1 MILSGDHQKAVEK
14 IAKKLEIQNYQAS
27 CLPEDKMKTI
37 ENLSKNYKVLFV
49 GDGVNDALALKYASV
64 SMTLREGSDL
74 AIESSDVL
82 LLKNDLLSLKKAI
95 KLSKNT
101 FKIIKQNLAFSLFYN
116 ACTIPLAFWYDKS
129 FICCYFYVF

>member
-1 MILSGDHQKAVEK
+1 MQKSLSLILKRKERINDTQWRSSKSSGK

-82 LLKNDLLSLKKAI
+82 LLKNDLLSLK
-95 KLSKNT
+95 SHQ
-101 FKIIKQNLAFSLFYN
+101 II
-116 ACTIPLAFWYDKS
+116 
-129 FICCYFYVF
+129 

>member
-14 IAKKLEIQNYQAS
+14 IARKLEIQNYQTS

-101 FKIIKQNLAFSLFYN
+101 FKIIKQNLAFSFVL
-116 ACTIPLAFWYDKS
+116 
-129 FICCYFYVF
+129 

>member
-82 LLKNDLLSLKKAI
+82 LLKNDLLSLKKPSNYLKI
-95 KLSKNT
+95 PLKLSS
-101 FKIIKQNLAFSLFYN
+101 KILLFLCFIMLVPY
-116 ACTIPLAFWYDKS
+116 LWLFW
-129 FICCYFYVF
+129 V